1 MRVLPENKHSF
12 GGVHLGAKVLVVAKF
27 FPPATPSRCARA
39 LQMAKVTDALCRAGC
54 QLEVIAGLENCDTES
69 EGRAYPV
76 HYIPEFQDGR
86 ALGSPHRW
94 IRAGVHM
101 AERCIGSDWLGEAR
115 RVCLERCRTFRPDV
129 LLTASLPCDSHLVG
143 ADVHAATAIPW
154 VAFFSDPWP
163 AHICPIPYR
172 RPTPLYRRLAAM
184 HTVRRILMQCDA
196 LVMTNSYGLQ
206 LMSRATGLSLRDKG
220 HVIPHIGVSASCPEK
235 LMPQLVHIGDLTRR
249 CSPALIDAVK
259 TVAGEL
265 PDRFRGLLCVGN
277 AHDEYR
283 DLAARMGAERHIQF
297 IDHLP
302 NAEAELLAAHSQV
315 LLVIEAEMRE
325 SPFLPSKFADYAR
338 IGRPILAITPPRS
351 AIRDYL
357 RERGGGLAVTHHA
370 ADIADGIRTLF
381 TAPSWCV
388 EKGQVCSENLASSF
402 EPERIATAYLEVLR
416 SVTSEVCCP

>member
-1 MRVLPENKHSF
+1 MRVLPKNRHIF
-12 GGVHLGAKVLVVAKF
+12 GGIHLGAKVLVLAKF

-54 QLEVIAGLENCDTES
+54 QLEVIAGLERHDAEP

-76 HYIPEFQDGR
+76 HYIPESQDGER
-86 ALGSPHRW
+86 WGSPHRW

-101 AERCIGSDWLGEAR
+101 AERWIGSDWLGEAR
-115 RVCLERCRTFRPDV
+115 KVCLERCGAFCPDV

-163 AHICPIPYR
+163 AHISPIPYH
-172 RPTPLYRRLAAM
+172 RPTPLYRRLTAM

-196 LVMTNSYGLQ
+196 VAMTSSYGLQ
-206 LMSRATGLSLRDKG
+206 LMSRETGLNLLDKG
-220 HVIPHIGVSASCPEK
+220 HVIPHIGVSASCSGK
-235 LMPQLVHIGDLTRR
+235 LMPRLVHMGDLTRR
-249 CSPALIDAVK
+249 GSPALVEAVK
-259 TVAGEL
+259 AVAGEL
-265 PDRFRGLLCVGN
+265 PDRFRGLLCIGN
-277 AHDEYR
+277 AHDEYKS
-283 DLAARMGAERHIQF
+283 LTVQMGAENHVQF

-302 NAEAELLAAHSQV
+302 NSEAESLAAQSQV
-315 LLVIEAEMRE
+315 LLVIEADMRE

-357 RERGGGLAVTHHA
+357 NERGGGLAVTHNA

-381 TAPSWCV
+381 TDPSWIV
-388 EKGQVCSENLASSF
+388 EKGQVCSEGLASSF
-402 EPERIATAYLEVLR
+402 APERVATAYLEVFR
-416 SVTSEVCCP
+416 SVTSEVSCP